1 MGSYPKP
8 YLVKLAGSQKRY
20 MDQRYLE
27 GCYLTDCHS
36 SLQSTKSKLKTYP
49 FPYSAAHLMLTVFG
63 RIGVSL
69 QGLVMLTGLGGRLGS
84 TPGLFVGI
92 GLGSW
97 TSFPLTATLTF
108 GGNSSET
115 SLFGSSVRGKK
126 RSCIWRNFFLVNFHS
141 GKRKVLQAIMTK
153 SSFSKPVIVVQ
164 RRFNISST
172 FHCVD

>member
-1 MGSYPKP
+1 MLQSELP
-8 YLVKLAGSQKRY
+8 LLWDHIRSQTLSWKISWFTKTIHGPTL
-20 MDQRYLE
+20 LE

-49 FPYSAAHLMLTVFG
+49 FPYSAAHLMLTVLG

-126 RSCIWRNFFLVNFHS
+126 RSCICEEIIIFWFISILGNGR
-141 GKRKVLQAIMTK
+141 
-153 SSFSKPVIVVQ
+153 SFRQS
-164 RRFNISST
+164 
-172 FHCVD
+172 